1 MTIPLITLDRSKVQL
16 YSDPEERQVAQQPTS
31 TPTTTS
37 YAILCLLA
45 VRDWTAY
52 ELAQQMDRS
61 VGNMWP
67 RAASVV
73 YDEPKRLVAR
83 GFAKATATSTGRRSS
98 TTYGITAKGRRALR
112 RWLEQPGAAPVT
124 EFEGLLKV
132 AFADHGSIAGLRAN
146 LRAIREFAEADLAD
160 GERRLREYAETG
172 GPFPDRLPIIALAAH
187 HFRLQSEA
195 LLRWIDWAE
204 ATTSE
209 WTGVTV
215 DTGAQ
220 VPPDAFRPR

>member
-1 MTIPLITLDRSKVQL
+1 
-16 YSDPEERQVAQQPTS
+16 VAQQ
-31 TPTTTS
+31 PTTTS

-73 YDEPKRLVAR
+73 YEEPKRLVAL
-83 GFAKATATSTGRRSS
+83 GFATATATSTGKRAS

-112 RWLEQPGAAPVT
+112 RWLEQPGGGPVT

-132 AFADHGSIAGLRAN
+132 AFADHGSIEGLRAN
-146 LRAIREFAEADLAD
+146 LHAIRELAEADIVNA
-160 GERRLREYAETG
+160 ERRLTEYAESG
-172 GPFPDRLPIIALAAH
+172 GPFPDRLPVIALAAE

-195 LLRWIDWAE
+195 LVRWIDWAE
-204 ATTSE
+204 QATRD
-209 WTGVTV
+209 WTGVTIA
-215 DTGAQ
+215 TGAR
-220 VPPDAFRPR
+220 VPADAFRSSS